1 MATKLVMPYMSAQME
16 QGVLVN
22 WRKREGDDIAEG
34 DIIADIESD
43 RAAMALKSY
52 IEGTLLQHLVSEGTS
67 VAVGEP
73 IAIIGEKG
81 EALATASRRKKPRFD
96 DRDGDTSP
104 HSPIPMPKRADSLIA
119 PSLLS
124 CDFSR
129 IGEEV
134 KALEAAGADWL
145 HIDVM
150 DGRFVPNITIGLP
163 IVQAIRRVATIPL
176 DVHLMIADPDR
187 YIDQF
192 ADAGAAVLTVHYEAC
207 THLHRCLQMIRKNK
221 IRSGVALNPHT
232 PIELIEHVLDEV
244 DMVLIMTV
252 NPGFGGQ
259 SYISACTEKIRRL
272 RAHCERTGKHI
283 DIQVDGGI
291 RKSNI
296 SVPASA
302 GANIFVS
309 GSGVFDEED
318 YAASIRAMRA
328 QINTSRLAPP

>member
-43 RAAMALKSY
+43 RASMALKSY
-52 IEGTLLQHLVSEGTS
+52 VEGTLLQHLVSEGTA

-73 IAIIGEKG
+73 IAIIGELG
-81 EALATASRRKKPRFD
+81 EALATASRRKRRYD
-96 DRDGDTSP
+96 EHEGDTNP
-104 HSPIPMPKRADSLIA
+104 HSPVPMPKRAYSIIA

-129 IGEEV
+129 LGEEV
-134 KALEAAGADWL
+134 RALEAAGADWL

-150 DGRFVPNITIGLP
+150 DGRFVPNISIGLP
-163 IVQAIRRVATIPL
+163 IVQAVRRVATIPL
-176 DVHLMIADPDR
+176 DIHLMIEEPER
-187 YIDQF
+187 YVDAF
-192 ADAGAAVLTVHYEAC
+192 VDAGADILTVHYEAS
-207 THLHRCLQMIRKNK
+207 THLHRCLQMIRKKK
-221 IRSGVALNPHT
+221 IRAGVSINPHT
-232 PIELIEHVLDEV
+232 QIEALEHVLDEA

-272 RAHCERTGKHI
+272 RAYCERTGKQV
-283 DIQVDGGI
+283 DIQVDGGV

-296 SVPASA
+296 AVPASA

-309 GSGVFDEED
+309 GSGVFEEED
-318 YAASIRAMRA
+318 YGAAIRAMRA
-328 QINTSRLAPP
+328 QIANSRLAP